1 MGKSGEDGSIQGLFE
16 LSGIP
21 FVGCDI
27 QSSAICMDKS
37 LTYIVA
43 KNAGIATPAFWVI
56 NKDDRPVAATF
67 TYLFLLSRTD
77 VRGSSFGCEKSQ

>member
-1 MGKSGEDGSIQGLFE
+1 
-16 LSGIP
+16 
-21 FVGCDI
+21 
-27 QSSAICMDKS
+27 MDKS

-67 TYLFLLSRTD
+67 TYPVFVKPARS
-77 VRGSSFGCEKSQ
+77 GSSFGVKKVNSADELDYAIESKGEFQHTGGRY

>member
-1 MGKSGEDGSIQGLFE
+1 
-16 LSGIP
+16 
-21 FVGCDI
+21 
-27 QSSAICMDKS
+27 MDKS

-67 TYLFLLSRTD
+67 TYPVFVKPARS
-77 VRGSSFGCEKSQ
+77 GSSFGVKKVNSADRWTTQLNRQDNMTAKS